1 MRSRAPQATAIVDRE
16 LERLT
21 LPGWTVRV
29 DRERDGE
36 STCGYFYLDPD
47 EALPDDVSRVQI
59 VGSRAV
65 ERAPCRSWR
74 WVIWASRL

>member
-29 DRERDGE
+29 DRELDGE
-36 STCGYFYLDPD
+36 
-47 EALPDDVSRVQI
+47 
-59 VGSRAV
+59 
-65 ERAPCRSWR
+65 
-74 WVIWASRL
+74 